1 MLAERYVVAPRQLQ
15 PRRSVR
21 TAKLTSA
28 ARCAAHARAAATSGC
43 QRGGGVAAAGAA
55 SARNSSVV
63 AAVRRTDR
71 EASLP
76 RVTPAEPAPRVR
88 RAPVSRGA
96 TDSADYGYARDANPT
111 WSVVEAA
118 LGALDEA
125 ESVLFSSG
133 MAALCALL
141 KPAVGPGD
149 ALVAVRDG
157 YPGVRGVANDRLTP
171 RGVEV
176 RFVPTDTEAIVA
188 ACDGASF
195 VWVETPSNP
204 RLDVCDIAAVADAAH
219 AAGAR
224 LAVDNTLA
232 TPLGQRP
239 IEHGADAVTYS
250 ATKTLSGHSDLVLG
264 AVAVRDPEWAAAL
277 RRHRSQGG
285 AIAGPFE
292 AWLLQRSLPTLA
304 LRLARQSENALAL
317 ARMLRQRADVADV
330 RHPGLEDHPGHA
342 IALRQ
347 MIQTGPLVC
356 FTIDGADRAQRF
368 LAALRLVAEAT
379 SFGGVHSSAERRG
392 RWATDDVPD
401 GLIRFSAGCED
412 AADLLADVD
421 QALARS

>member
-1 MLAERYVVAPRQLQ
+1 ML
-15 PRRSVR
+15 R
-21 TAKLTSA
+21 TAA
-28 ARCAAHARAAATSGC
+28 
-43 QRGGGVAAAGAA
+43 
-55 SARNSSVV
+55 
-63 AAVRRTDR
+63 
-71 EASLP
+71 EASLS
-76 RVTPAEPAPRVR
+76 RVSEAEPSRRPEAATATDRPTPLGPSTRAVHAGLPAPEQG
-88 RAPVSRGA
+88 APLVPGPVLAAPYHLRGD
-96 TDSADYGYARDANPT
+96 TDSAPFGYARDANPT

-118 LGALDEA
+118 LGQLEDAD
-125 ESVLFSSG
+125 SVLFSSG
-133 MAALCALL
+133 MAALCAVLE
-141 KPAVGPGD
+141 PALGAGD
-149 ALVAVRDG
+149 VLVAVRDG
-157 YPGVRGVANDRLTP
+157 YPGVRGVASDRLAP

-176 RFVPTDTEAIVA
+176 RLVPTDTAVIVD
-188 ACDGASF
+188 ACNGATL

-204 RLDVCDIAAVADAAH
+204 RLDVCDIAEVAAAAH
-219 AAGAR
+219 ANGAR

-239 IEHGADAVTYS
+239 LEHGADAVAYS
-250 ATKTLSGHSDLVLG
+250 ATKALSGHSDLVLG
-264 AVAVRDPEWAAAL
+264 AVAVRDPEWAALL

-347 MIQTGPLVC
+347 MRQTGPLVC
-356 FTIDGADRAQRF
+356 FTLDGADRAQRF

-392 RWATDDVPD
+392 RWGTDDVPE

-412 AADLLADVD
+412 AADLLADVE
-421 QALARS
+421 QALAAS